1 MIEASQKE
9 ELKPVQWI
17 DFEYDGNKYDLSHL
31 HPRTLQFVRAAQGKE
46 PAVEYQVDVI
56 FSLHCLSIET
66 LPGSDPKLL
75 YSDSRETRTFDF
87 ERYELSKRLPAIIE
101 SLSRRKCF
109 QTDRSDFVTVEVIRE
124 DATIAN
130 YHVFFTVSRATKR
143 GHLNL
148 YISSAYVASRKAG
161 SSGRSIKFMVILHHT
176 MNQIKIKA

>member
-9 ELKPVQWI
+9 ELKPVKWI
-17 DFEYDGNKYDLSHL
+17 DFEYDGKKHDLSHL
-31 HPRTLQFVRAAQGKE
+31 HPRTLQFVRAAQGKQ

-56 FSLHCLSIET
+56 FSLHCFSVEV
-66 LPGSDPKLL
+66 LPGSDLKLS

-109 QTDRSDFVTVEVIRE
+109 QTDRSDFVRVEVIRE
-124 DATIAN
+124 DATVAN
-130 YHVFFTVSRATKR
+130 YHVFFTVSKATKK

-148 YISSAYVASRKAG
+148 YISSAYVANREADR
-161 SSGRSIKFMVILHHT
+161 SGRSD
-176 MNQIKIKA
+176 